1 MSESINP
8 KEKNL
13 DISQTKD
20 LTVFL
25 NQSEKLE
32 KQSEKEVKNSVTS
45 SKSHSKILI
54 LNDDPESMNKLC
66 SEKKEY
72 YKKLK
77 AEKDSARNKKETNIS
92 EILDSTLSLDREK
105 LCQKLIKVTGAVL

>member
-1 MSESINP
+1 LSESKDP

-13 DISQTKD
+13 DVSQTKD

-25 NQSEKLE
+25 SQSEKLE
-32 KQSEKEVKNSVTS
+32 KHSEKELKNS

-54 LNDDPESMNKLC
+54 LNDDPEIMNKLC

-105 LCQKLIKVTGAVL
+105 LC